1 MSIEPEIVIP
11 DLMPQDRWNW
21 RLISEG
27 DMVQRIAWVMRV
39 QESAFLMFFDQAAK
53 ESSFLTEL
61 PGLAGPGL
69 AMSPDGDEILYART
83 ENMAADLMLLE
94 GVFR

>member
-1 MSIEPEIVIP
+1 MAIEPELVIP
-11 DLMPQDRWNW
+11 DLMHQDRWNW
-21 RLISEG
+21 RLIS
-27 DMVQRIAWVMRV
+27 DRDQVQRIAWVMRI
-39 QESAFLMFFDQAAK
+39 QDSAFLMFFDPATK

-61 PGLAGPGL
+61 PGMAGPGL
-69 AMSPDGDEILYART
+69 ALSPSGDEIIYART